1 MAGFY
6 TAPFQKIAPKTAES
20 SKESNTPLD
29 SFMDVA
35 KCLRAMIFN
44 FMRKQPESCE
54 VFKKGE
60 NEELDKQLDDYLTY
74 RKNKTRNKVHKSNVF
89 VLYFFSTEVFI
100 FAIHSSIC
108 RVFFLNKIGLP
119 KGKLCGML
127 LNRMLGDVIT
137 DRTEE
142 TS

>member
-1 MAGFY
+1 
-6 TAPFQKIAPKTAES
+6 
-20 SKESNTPLD
+20 
-29 SFMDVA
+29 MDVA

-54 VFKKGE
+54 VFRKGE

-74 RKNKTRNKVHKSNVF
+74 HKNKTRNKVRKSNVF
-89 VLYFFSTEVFI
+89 VLYFFPTEVFI

-108 RVFFLNKIGLP
+108 QVCFFLNKIGLL
-119 KGKLCGML
+119 KGKLCGTL
-127 LNRMLGDVIT
+127 LNRMLGDVIM

-142 TS
+142 IS